1 MFRLKRL
8 ARVLPLLLALVIASA
23 PVLPAFGMAPAKAD
37 AVSAAHAG
45 PAHDMSQHAADADT
59 LPDCTQ
65 HQKCHGQCCAFCA
78 QCFTAVFFVQ
88 PDHVLS
94 HPVQAPVLS
103 QLHSLILVTSPDR
116 PPRFFFL

>member
-1 MFRLKRL
+1 MFRLKHLTRGL
-8 ARVLPLLLALVIASA
+8 RLLLVLAMASA

-37 AVSAAHAG
+37 AVSTAHAG
-45 PAHDMSQHAADADT
+45 LAHDMSQHAADADT

-78 QCFTAVFFVQ
+78 QCFTAAFLVQ
-88 PDHVLS
+88 QDHVLS
-94 HPVQAPVLS
+94 HPVQTPVLN
-103 QLHSLILVTSPDR
+103 QLHPFFLTTSPDR